1 MTVTKFEQAMSIKNF
16 AQALRQ
22 SKRTTNMWTWHPK
35 YNYGNNILERITR
48 PLKRKYTDSLRP
60 CPFCGNELPT
70 LVINEYSEK
79 EHFYH
84 IECECG
90 AMMTTNGGSLFSDK
104 NKCIRAW
111 NRRKG

>member
-1 MTVTKFEQAMSIKNF
+1 MTVTKFEQVMSIKNF

-35 YNYGNNILERITR
+35 YNYGNNILERIMR

-60 CPFCGNELPT
+60 CPFCGNLQPR
-70 LVINEYSEK
+70 LVSNDYSDT

-84 IECECG
+84 IECDCG
-90 AMMTTNGGSLFSDK
+90 AMMTNNGSLFVNK

-111 NRRKG
+111 NRRKEI

>member
-1 MTVTKFEQAMSIKNF
+1 MTVT
-16 AQALRQ
+16 
-22 SKRTTNMWTWHPK
+22 
-35 YNYGNNILERITR
+35 NILERIIR

-60 CPFCGNELPT
+60 CPFCG
-70 LVINEYSEK
+70 K